1 MTEPTRTPRR
11 NKTPLLVLT
20 LIFAAIGIYW
30 GVKHFGTW
38 QYQESSENAYVNGH
52 LVQISAQIPGR
63 VSQILVDDNDTV
75 QAGQVLAVLDDNN
88 AVLALEKARSQ
99 LIQAVRQ
106 NARLHSSV
114 NAAQAQSAAQLAD
127 VKRAQ
132 VAVQKAEADW
142 KRREALRGVD
152 AVSAEEAAH
161 AKNALDNARAT
172 LQAAQAAARSAKA
185 QEQAQRDAVGN
196 AVPLEQQ
203 PDVLAAASQ
212 FKEAWLAVRR
222 TQIVAPVSGQV
233 AKRSVQLGQQIS
245 AGAPLMAIVPMTD
258 LWVDVNFKETQL
270 VNIKVGQS
278 VDLVSDF
285 YGEDVKFKGVVQGLS
300 AGTGSAF
307 SLLPAQN
314 ATGNWI
320 KVVQRV
326 PVRVLLDKQEL
337 AAHPLRIGLSMHAV
351 VDTRQAGQPVNA
363 AAPKRNGTP
372 VSIPVEDLSQ
382 ADKLVAEIIAAN
394 R

>member
-1 MTEPTRTPRR
+1 M
-11 NKTPLLVLT
+11 
-20 LIFAAIGIYW
+20 
-30 GVKHFGTW
+30 
-38 QYQESSENAYVNGH
+38 
-52 LVQISAQIPGR
+52 
-63 VSQILVDDNDTV
+63 
-75 QAGQVLAVLDDNN
+75 
-88 AVLALEKARSQ
+88 
-99 LIQAVRQ
+99 
-106 NARLHSSV
+106 
-114 NAAQAQSAAQLAD
+114 
-127 VKRAQ
+127 KRAQ

-222 TQIVAPVSGQV
+222 TQIIAPVSGQV

-270 VNIKVGQS
+270 ANIKVGQS

-363 AAPKRNGTP
+363 AAPKRNGAPTA
-372 VSIPVEDLSQ
+372 IPVEDLSQ

>member
-1 MTEPTRTPRR
+1 
-11 NKTPLLVLT
+11 
-20 LIFAAIGIYW
+20 
-30 GVKHFGTW
+30 
-38 QYQESSENAYVNGH
+38 
-52 LVQISAQIPGR
+52 
-63 VSQILVDDNDTV
+63 
-75 QAGQVLAVLDDNN
+75 
-88 AVLALEKARSQ
+88 
-99 LIQAVRQ
+99 
-106 NARLHSSV
+106 
-114 NAAQAQSAAQLAD
+114 
-127 VKRAQ
+127 
-132 VAVQKAEADW
+132 
-142 KRREALRGVD
+142 
-152 AVSAEEAAH
+152 
-161 AKNALDNARAT
+161 
-172 LQAAQAAARSAKA
+172 
-185 QEQAQRDAVGN
+185 
-196 AVPLEQQ
+196 
-203 PDVLAAASQ
+203 
-212 FKEAWLAVRR
+212 
-222 TQIVAPVSGQV
+222 
-233 AKRSVQLGQQIS
+233 
-245 AGAPLMAIVPMTD
+245 MAIVPMTE

-270 VNIKVGQS
+270 ANIKVGQS

-285 YGEDVKFKGVVQGLS
+285 YGDDVKFKGIVQGLS

-363 AAPKRNGTP
+363 AAPKRNSAP